1 VKRYTKLIILSTVL
15 LVLIALIT
23 LAMIFDVDLI
33 LFRNLSIAGIQEKKL
48 SVETLMQKQTL
59 EETNN
64 TVAKSELQIAK
75 NSFDVAKEAY
85 ENIEESTIEIVQE
98 ATKEEKYFIEYLWIV
113 LGNYSAA
120 NKVGINITTP
130 GSTTQSEDK
139 NKDKDS
145 KVTEEAEEDIEDVAM
160 SSGNGIKITVEGR
173 YANIADFVF
182 DVENDKSLRFKL
194 DNIKMAY
201 SGDNKVKATF
211 DVLSL
216 AVLN

>member
-1 VKRYTKLIILSTVL
+1 
-15 LVLIALIT
+15 
-23 LAMIFDVDLI
+23 M
-33 LFRNLSIAGIQEKKL
+33 
-48 SVETLMQKQTL
+48 SVRFK
-59 EETNN
+59 
-64 TVAKSELQIAK
+64 
-75 NSFDVAKEAY
+75 
-85 ENIEESTIEIVQE
+85 
-98 ATKEEKYFIEYLWIV
+98 
-113 LGNYSAA
+113 
-120 NKVGINITTP
+120 
-130 GSTTQSEDK
+130 EDK

-145 KVTEEAEEDIEDVAM
+145 KVTDEAEEDIEDVAM